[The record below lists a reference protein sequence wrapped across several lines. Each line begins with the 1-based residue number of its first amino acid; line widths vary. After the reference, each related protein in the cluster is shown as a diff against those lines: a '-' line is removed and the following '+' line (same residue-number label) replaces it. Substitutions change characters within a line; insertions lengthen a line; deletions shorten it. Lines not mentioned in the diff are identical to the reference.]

1 VAKMDAENFAVK
13 GMFFVPKPEKI
24 DTSKFFESL
33 QNAIIDY
40 MLSKGYTYS
49 GPSSFFFKYTELEF
63 YLSRTEASSFVDK
76 IRKALNKNRYNWK
89 IYSQSLAKT
98 RDDMPWRVKI
108 YLYFGKFKE
117 NKKGIILE
125 IISEPVI
132 FYKIVQLKKNP
143 NVERS
148 DYTYIIYTNR
158 EFVEGIAKSIDAFT
172 IKEARPLSNY
182 VKTEISGKLKKF
194 GFLEESELLEKGRK
208 RIETGE
214 IENGLLDLRSAME
227 VFFFNLVK
235 RKTKLKPATQD
246 KIKAN
251 LEKLGNAG
259 YLDNEMKGFLISIC
273 HQKIYNV
280 LSDQPAHKREPI
292 KEQYSLFEARL
303 FFNLVENIF
312 DYLIER
318 CIQYN
323 IRKHDINTDL
333 KADNQYRG

>member
-1 VAKMDAENFAVK
+1 MNAENFAVK
-13 GMFFVPKPEKI
+13 GKFFVQKPEKI
-24 DTSKFFESL
+24 DFSEFFESL

-63 YLSRTEASSFVDK
+63 YLSRTEASSFLEK
-76 IRKALNKNRYNWK
+76 IRKVLNRDRYDWK
-89 IYSQSLAKT
+89 IYSQSLART

-117 NKKGIILE
+117 NKGIILE
-125 IISEPVI
+125 IISEPAI
-132 FYKIVQLKKNP
+132 FYKIVQLNKHP
-143 NVERS
+143 NVKHS

-158 EFVEGIAKSIDAFT
+158 EFVEGIAKSIHAFT

-182 VKTEISGKLKKF
+182 VKTEISDKLKKF

-208 RIETGE
+208 RIEIGD

-235 RKTKLKPATQD
+235 RKIKLKPATQD

-251 LEKLGNAG
+251 IEKLGNAG
-259 YLDNEMKGFLISIC
+259 YLDDEIKGFLISIC

-323 IRKHDINTDL
+323 IRKHNINTDL
-333 KADNQYRG
+333 KANNQDRG

>member
-1 VAKMDAENFAVK
+1 MARMNAENFAVK
-13 GMFFVPKPEKI
+13 GKFFVQKPEKI
-24 DTSKFFESL
+24 DFSEFFESL

-63 YLSRTEASSFVDK
+63 YLSRTEASSFLEK
-76 IRKALNKNRYNWK
+76 IRKVLNRDRYDWK
-89 IYSQSLAKT
+89 IYSQSLART

-117 NKKGIILE
+117 NKGIILE
-125 IISEPVI
+125 IISEPAI
-132 FYKIVQLKKNP
+132 FYKIVQLNKHP
-143 NVERS
+143 NVKHS

-158 EFVEGIAKSIDAFT
+158 EFVEGIAKSIHAFT

-182 VKTEISGKLKKF
+182 VKTEISDKLKKF

-208 RIETGE
+208 RIEIGD

-235 RKTKLKPATQD
+235 RKIKLKPATQD

-251 LEKLGNAG
+251 IEKLGNAG
-259 YLDNEMKGFLISIC
+259 YLDDEIKGFLISIC

-323 IRKHDINTDL
+323 IRKHNINTDL
-333 KADNQYRG
+333 KANNQDRG